1 MSRRRYEVAPFHDA
15 AKPLSPDK
23 PRALRGGSVVL
34 NRSHVLA
41 GILCSVFMTAVEAT
55 VVATAM
61 PSVIADLGGVA
72 LYGWVTAAYLLAS
85 TVTVPLYGK
94 LADMRGRKPVMLFGL
109 ALFLVGSAAS
119 GAATS
124 TLFLIGARAI
134 QGLGAGAI
142 APVAITIVGDIYNI
156 EERGRVQGWL
166 GAVWAIAGAAGPL
179 VGGFFVATLSW
190 RWVFWF
196 NLPFGVAAFLVLWRV
211 YHESAAETSKPMRLD
226 WLGAT
231 SLTIA
236 SVALLVLAERRA
248 VGITLPLTCATLIV
262 FMVSQKRVNEPVIPA
277 EFFRSRFITMALL
290 LSAAVG
296 CVMLGF
302 LTYAPLYV
310 QGVLARS
317 PAEAGSV
324 VTPML
329 VAWPTASFI
338 IGRNLRRVG
347 FRLPVVAGLGVTA
360 LGSVLLAICVP
371 GATSIWPW
379 WMGSFFLGAGMG
391 MCVVTITVAM
401 QSSVPWN
408 QRGAVTAL
416 GMFTRS
422 MGSAMGVGGL
432 GALLIAGL
440 ETSLDPE
447 RIGALLAHGD
457 GSAPHIDQAAQLA
470 LAASFGPLLWT
481 MATVAMASFGAA
493 LAYRPPD
500 VQPAVSAS
508 TVAE

>member
-1 MSRRRYEVAPFHDA
+1 MN
-15 AKPLSPDK
+15 
-23 PRALRGGSVVL
+23 RA
-34 NRSHVLA
+34 HVLA
-41 GILCSVFMTAVEAT
+41 GVLCSVFMTAVEAT

-94 LADMRGRKPVMLFGL
+94 LADLRGRKPVMLFGL
-109 ALFLVGSAAS
+109 AVFLIGSAAS
-119 GAATS
+119 GAATT
-124 TLFLIGARAI
+124 TLFLIGARTV
-134 QGLGAGAI
+134 QGIGAGAI

-196 NLPFGVAAFLVLWRV
+196 NLPFGIAAFVVLWRV
-211 YHESAAETSKPMRLD
+211 YHENRIETARPMRLD
-226 WLGAT
+226 WVGAS

-248 VGITLPLTCATLIV
+248 VGVTLPLTAVTLAV
-262 FMVSQKRVNEPVIPA
+262 FMVSQRRVREPVIPA
-277 EFFRSRFITMALL
+277 EFFRSGFISMALFL
-290 LSAAVG
+290 GAAVG
-296 CVMLGF
+296 WVMLGF

-317 PAEAGSV
+317 PSEAGSV

-329 VAWPTASFI
+329 IAWPTASYLV
-338 IGRNLRRVG
+338 GRNLRQMG
-347 FRLPVVAGLGVTA
+347 FRLPVVAGLAVTTVGA
-360 LGSVLLAICVP
+360 VALAILVP
-371 GATSIWPW
+371 GSTSIWPW
-379 WMGSFFLGAGMG
+379 WVGSFFLGAGMG

-422 MGSAMGVGGL
+422 MGSALGVGGL
-432 GALLIAGL
+432 GALLVAHL

-447 RIGALLAHGD
+447 RIGALLARGD
-457 GSAPHIDQAAQLA
+457 GGPLHVDAQAQVA
-470 LAASFGPLLWT
+470 LAGSFGPLLWV
-481 MATVAMASFGAA
+481 MAAVAGASFLAA
-493 LAYRPPD
+493 LAYRPPA
-500 VQPAVSAS
+500 VQPAVA
-508 TVAE
+508 TTLAAE

>member
-1 MSRRRYEVAPFHDA
+1 
-15 AKPLSPDK
+15 
-23 PRALRGGSVVL
+23 
-34 NRSHVLA
+34 
-41 GILCSVFMTAVEAT
+41 MTAVEAT

-109 ALFLVGSAAS
+109 AVFLIGSAAS

-124 TLFLIGARAI
+124 TLFLIGARTV

-142 APVAITIVGDIYNI
+142 GPVAITIVGDIYNI

-196 NLPFGVAAFLVLWRV
+196 NLPFGIAAFVVLWKV
-211 YHESAAETSKPMRLD
+211 YHESHAETVKTTRLD
-226 WLGAT
+226 WLGAA
-231 SLTIA
+231 SLTVA

-248 VGITLPLTCATLIV
+248 VLVTLPLTIVTLAI
-262 FMVSQKRVNEPVIPA
+262 FTVSQQRAREPVIPV
-277 EFFRSRFITMALL
+277 EFFRSHFISMALFL
-290 LSAAVG
+290 GAAVG
-296 CVMLGF
+296 CEFLGF

-317 PAEAGSV
+317 PSEAGSV

-329 VAWPTASFI
+329 IAWPTASFLV
-338 IGRNLRRVG
+338 GRNLRRLG
-347 FRLPVVAGLGVTA
+347 FRLPVVVGLAVTA
-360 LGSVLLAICVP
+360 VGALVLAVLVP
-371 GATSIWPW
+371 GSNAIWPW
-379 WMGSFFLGAGMG
+379 WLGSFFLGAGMG

-422 MGSAMGVGGL
+422 MGSALGVGGL
-432 GALLIAGL
+432 GALLVARL
-440 ETSLDPE
+440 ETALDPE
-447 RIGALLAHGD
+447 RVGALLAHGSG
-457 GSAPHIDQAAQLA
+457 GSVHIDEAAQGA
-470 LAASFGPLLWT
+470 LAGSFVPLLWT
-481 MATVAMASFGAA
+481 MAAVTGASFVAA

-500 VQPAVSAS
+500 VQPAVAA
-508 TVAE
+508 VALAE